1 MTSPLPPETIS
12 AQLYTGPGSFPLM
25 TTAAAW
31 DTTSTA
37 LCSTAT
43 AHGLV
48 TTSIPWTGPSAT
60 AMRAAS
66 ARYTTWLTATA
77 EHAAHTAALARA
89 AASAYETARATAVHP
104 AAIAANRTQLATLT
118 ATNILGV
125 NTAAIAATEAQYAA
139 MWAQDIAAMA
149 TYKATAASITAQLP
163 TWTPPAPPPIV
174 SYLLGY
180 QTIPQLF
187 WSTFQANLSSGP
199 WQGVFQLLSLFTVL
213 WAAASPD
220 SPFNPTFRVPPA
232 QDIIVAPPPQPAPV
246 PAGEP
251 PTARMGVGNRL
262 GPLLRVPPSWAVPRQ
277 IPTLARP
284 IQVGSSNAVIQP
296 FPLPFPL
303 AVGAGSAQSGRRRP
317 DPEYGETPTV
327 MPKHPYG
334 G

>member
-1 MTSPLPPETIS
+1 MITPETIS
-12 AQLYTGPGSFPLM
+12 ALLYTGPGSSPLM

-37 LCSTAT
+37 LCSTAA

-66 ARYTTWLTATA
+66 ARYQSWLTATA
-77 EHAAHTAALARA
+77 DHAAHTAALARA

-118 ATNILGV
+118 ATNFLGV

-149 TYKATAASITAQLP
+149 TYKATAASITSSLP
-163 TWTPPAPPPIV
+163 QWTPPEPPPII

-180 QTIPQLF
+180 QTIPQIF
-187 WSTFQANLSSGP
+187 WTSVQANLSSGP
-199 WQGVFQLLSLFTVL
+199 YNGVLQLLSLFTVL
-213 WAAASPD
+213 WTASSPD
-220 SPFNPTFRVPPA
+220 SPFNPSFRVPPA
-232 QDIIVAPPPQPAPV
+232 QEIVVAPPPQPAPV

-251 PTARMGVGNRL
+251 LKASMGVGNRL
-262 GPLLRVPPSWAVPRQ
+262 GPLLRVPPTWAVPKQ
-277 IPTLARP
+277 KPTLVRP
-284 IQVGSSNAVIQP
+284 IQVGSSNAAMQP
-296 FPLPFPL
+296 FPLPFPF
-303 AVGAGSAQSGRRRP
+303 AVGAGGAQSGRRRP
-317 DPEYGETPTV
+317 DPEYGVTPTV
-327 MPKHPYG
+327 MAKHPYG